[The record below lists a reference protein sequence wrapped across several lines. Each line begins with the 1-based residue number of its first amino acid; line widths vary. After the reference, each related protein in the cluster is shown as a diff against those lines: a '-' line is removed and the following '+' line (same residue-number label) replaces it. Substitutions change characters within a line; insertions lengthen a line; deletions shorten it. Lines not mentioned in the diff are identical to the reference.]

1 MKKLSTFLLLLLV
14 GVGFNNAFGQD
25 STPLYAGQRDGGPG
39 NILTAFDTTDWSVI
53 STVTMT
59 SDFGSVE
66 ALHGIS
72 LDPISEEMYV
82 LYESNGGTSWYRRLG
97 TIDVLTGNITDIG
110 QVGTGL
116 YNDIDFADDG
126 TLYAMGSDW
135 SGGPHDFAEVDPAT
149 ATAATVYDPPSAS
162 WGTSMCYDPFDDR
175 FIRADRAGIY
185 FIDPVAGTSSYLTS
199 SGGETQGM
207 AVLTDNTMVISHSS
221 SRYIVDLTTGANTYS
236 GSWGFNCNALGF
248 GAQPCED
255 LIVTASGEGG
265 CVGDEYTLTAE
276 SLTGGE
282 ITWTGGIED
291 GVPFDPGSPGTYT
304 YTPISDSEGDCPVDG
319 PVTIEVVGLPTVLA
333 GAGDLIFCE
342 DEGITLSSAGDANLY
357 VWNDGE
363 DLDLMP
369 GVGTYTFD
377 LTGYFTEGFCL
388 GENTDEVTVE
398 VVALPT
404 ITASASDDPICINM
418 EVTLTGG
425 GGEMYWW
432 DNGVVDGEP
441 YIPGAIGT
449 TTYTVIGTDEN
460 GCSNEA
466 SVDVEVVDNIEITV
480 ASIILETVD
489 DDGEIDIEVSGGAP
503 AYTYDWDNDGTG
515 DFDDTQDLT
524 GLTTGIYS
532 VVVVGAGGC
541 EAELT
546 LIVGRQ
552 VGLEDLNSANVAVYP
567 NPTAEFVNVE
577 FEGTFQY
584 ELVAIN
590 GDILIAGSA
599 TDKEVLDLKDFADG
613 VYFINVK
620 NETATNTIK
629 VVKK

>member
-14 GVGFNNAFGQD
+14 GVGFNTAFGQD
-25 STPLYAGQRDGGPG
+25 PTPLYAGHRAGGGG

-59 SDFGSVE
+59 SDYGSVIG
-66 ALHGIS
+66 LHGIA
-72 LDPISEEMYV
+72 LHPITEEMYV
-82 LYESNGGTSWYRRLG
+82 VYESSGASWYRRMG
-97 TIDVLTGNITDIG
+97 TIDVETGAISDIG
-110 QVGTGL
+110 QIGSGR
-116 YNDIDFADDG
+116 YNDLDFADDG
-126 TLYAMGSDW
+126 TLYAMGDNW
-135 SGGPHDFAEVDPAT
+135 SGGPHDFAEVNLV
-149 ATAATVYDPPSAS
+149 TAAATTVYDPPSGS

-175 FIRADRAGIY
+175 LIREDRGGIY
-185 FIDPVAGTSSYLTS
+185 FIDPVGMTSSLLGS

-207 AVLTDNTMVISHSS
+207 AVLTDNTMVISHHS
-221 SRYIVDLTTGANTYS
+221 SRYIVDLTTGAQTYS
-236 GSWGFNCNALGF
+236 GSWGFSCNALGF
-248 GAQPCED
+248 GVQPCEG
-255 LIVTASGEGG
+255 LIVTASAEGG

-291 GVPFDPGSPGTYT
+291 GIPFDPGSPGTYT

-333 GAGDLIFCE
+333 GAGDLVFCE
-342 DEGITLSSAGDANLY
+342 DESITLSAAGDADVY

-369 GVGTYTFD
+369 GVGTYTYELF
-377 LTGYFTEGFCL
+377 GEYIEGFCL

-441 YIPGAIGT
+441 YIPGVIGT
-449 TTYTVIGTDEN
+449 TTYTVMGTDEN

-466 SVDVEVVDNIEITV
+466 SVDVEVVDMIVIDGVTT
-480 ASIILETVD
+480 IETVG
-489 DDGEIDIEVSGGAP
+489 DDGEIEITISGGAP
-503 AYTYDWDNDGTG
+503 AYTFDWDNDGTG
-515 DFDDTQDLT
+515 DFDDDEDLT
-524 GLTTGIYS
+524 GLSAGDYT
-532 VVVVGAGGC
+532 VVVRGTAGC
-541 EAELT
+541 ESERT
-546 LIVGRQ
+546 FTVKGQ
-552 VGLEDLNSANVAVYP
+552 VGIDDLTTENVAVYP
-567 NPTAEFVNVE
+567 NPTTEFINIE
-577 FEGTFQY
+577 FTGTFQY

-590 GDILIAGSA
+590 GDILFAGSA

-613 VYFINVK
+613 VYFINVN
-620 NETATNTIK
+620 NETATATIK

>member
-14 GVGFNNAFGQD
+14 GVGFNTAFGQD
-25 STPLYAGQRDGGPG
+25 PTPLYAGQKDNAPG

-66 ALHGIS
+66 ALHGIT
-72 LDPISEEMYV
+72 LDPITEEMYV

-97 TIDVLTGNITDIG
+97 TIDVLTGSITDIG

-116 YNDIDFADDG
+116 YNDIDFTDDG

-135 SGGPHDFAEVDPAT
+135 SGGPHDIAEVDPAT
-149 ATAATVYDPPSAS
+149 ASATTVYDPPSGS

-175 FIRADRAGIY
+175 LIRADRGGIY
-185 FIDPVAGTSSYLTS
+185 FIDPVAGTSSLLGG

-221 SRYIVDLTTGANTYS
+221 SRYIVDLTTGAQTYS
-236 GSWGFNCNALGF
+236 GSWGFSCNALGF

-342 DEGITLSSAGDANLY
+342 DESITLSAAGDANLY

-404 ITASASDDPICINM
+404 ITASASDDLICINM

-432 DNGVVDGEP
+432 DNGVVDGEAYFP
-441 YIPGAIGT
+441 ATIGT

-466 SVDVEVVDNIEITV
+466 SVDVEVVDMIVIDGVTT
-480 ASIILETVD
+480 IETVG
-489 DDGEIDIEVSGGAP
+489 DDGEIAITVSGGAP
-503 AYTYDWDNDGTG
+503 AYTFDWDNDGTG
-515 DFDDTQDLT
+515 DWDDDEDLT
-524 GLTTGIYS
+524 GLS
-532 VVVVGAGGC
+532 AGDYTVLVKGTAGC
-541 EAELT
+541 ESERT
-546 LIVGRQ
+546 FTVKGQ
-552 VGLEDLNSANVAVYP
+552 VGIDDLTADNVAVYP
-567 NPTAEFVNVE
+567 NPTTEFVNIE
-577 FEGTFQY
+577 FTGTFQY

-590 GDILIAGSA
+590 GDILVAGSA
-599 TDKEVLDLKDFADG
+599 TDKEVLDLKEFADG
-613 VYFINVK
+613 VYFVNIK
-620 NETATNTIK
+620 NEAATTTVK